1 MKKSKFA
8 SALGLICA
16 VALQGGVLGGRA
28 LSQDSP
34 ASSSLA
40 STSRA
45 QRVEGVAVRVGEGG
59 TSSPVVFLLSDVEL
73 RARLRLAGES
83 RGPLPM
89 NVLPAELLR
98 ATLEELVGEAL
109 ISREAE
115 RVQLPEP
122 SDNAIRRE
130 VRRLE
135 NLGGG
140 SERAAALLH
149 AMGASLDEL
158 RASARRRAQAS
169 IFLESNLQ
177 ADAAVDD
184 LELERVYESGEHP
197 FIGQELEDVR
207 EAMRVWLLRSR
218 IAGAVER
225 WVEALSARET
235 IVYFAPYH

>member
-1 MKKSKFA
+1 MKKSSCSF
-8 SALGLICA
+8 ALGLLCLA
-16 VALQGGVLGGRA
+16 SFSVERTFA
-28 LSQDSP
+28 QDSP
-34 ASSSLA
+34 RQRDS
-40 STSRA
+40 A
-45 QRVEGVAVRVGEGG
+45 QRVEGVAVRVGERG
-59 TSSPVVFLLSDVEL
+59 TAAPVVLLLSDVEL

-83 RGPLPM
+83 RGPLPLGE
-89 NVLPAELLR
+89 LPAELLR
-98 ATLEELVGEAL
+98 STLDELVGEAL
-109 ISREAE
+109 ISREGE

-122 SDNAIRRE
+122 SDSAVRRE
-130 VRRLE
+130 VRRLQ

-140 SERAAALLH
+140 AERTSALLD
-149 AMGASLDEL
+149 ALGASSDEL

-197 FIGQELEDVR
+197 FIGQELDDVR

-225 WVEALSARET
+225 WVAALSARET
-235 IVYFAPYH
+235 VVYFAPYH

>member
-1 MKKSKFA
+1 MKKSR
-8 SALGLICA
+8 LG
-16 VALQGGVLGGRA
+16 VALSVVLSLTGLSAERA
-28 LSQDSP
+28 DAQ
-34 ASSSLA
+34 SSSVETQSA
-40 STSRA
+40 ST
-45 QRVEGVAVRVGEGG
+45 QRVEGVAVRVGERG
-59 TSSPVVFLLSDVEL
+59 TTAPVVFLLSDVEL

-83 RGPLPM
+83 RGPLPLGE
-89 NVLPAELLR
+89 LPPELLR
-98 ATLEELVGEAL
+98 ATLDELVGEAL
-109 ISREAE
+109 MSREGE

-122 SDNAIRRE
+122 SERAVRRE

-140 SERAAALLH
+140 PERTTALLS
-149 AMGASLDEL
+149 ALGASADEL

-184 LELERVYESGEHP
+184 IELERVYEGGEHP
-197 FIGQELEDVR
+197 FIGQELDDVR

-235 IVYFAPYH
+235 VVYFAPYH

>member
-1 MKKSKFA
+1 MKKSSFGF
-8 SALGLICA
+8 ALGLLC
-16 VALQGGVLGGRA
+16 
-28 LSQDSP
+28 
-34 ASSSLA
+34 LA
-40 STSRA
+40 SFSAERTSAQESSRASASA
-45 QRVEGVAVRVGEGG
+45 QRVEGVAVRVGERG
-59 TSSPVVFLLSDVEL
+59 TAPPVVLLLSDVEL

-83 RGPLPM
+83 RGPLPLAE
-89 NVLPAELLR
+89 LPAELLS
-98 ATLEELVGEAL
+98 ATLNELVGEAL
-109 ISREAE
+109 ISREGE

-122 SDNAIRRE
+122 SENAVRRE

-140 SERAAALLH
+140 AERTSALLS
-149 AMGASLDEL
+149 ALGASSDEL

-184 LELERVYESGEHP
+184 LELERVYATGEHP
-197 FIGQELEDVR
+197 FIGQELDDVR

-235 IVYFAPYH
+235 VVYFAPYH

>member
-8 SALGLICA
+8 FALG
-16 VALQGGVLGGRA
+16 VALSVQGAAAPYTLA
-28 LSQDSP
+28 QDSP
-34 ASSSLA
+34 
-40 STSRA
+40 STGA
-45 QRVEGVAVRVGEGG
+45 LRVEGVAVRVGERG
-59 TSSPVVFLLSDVEL
+59 TAAPVVFLLSDVEL

-83 RGPLPM
+83 RGPLPLAE
-89 NVLPAELLR
+89 LPSELLR
-98 ATLEELVGEAL
+98 ATLDELVGEAL
-109 ISREAE
+109 ISREGE

-122 SDNAIRRE
+122 SDNAVRRE

-140 SERAAALLH
+140 AERTAALLR
-149 AMGASLDEL
+149 ALGASPDEL
-158 RASARRRAQAS
+158 RTSARRRAQAS

-197 FIGQELEDVR
+197 FIGQELDDVR

-235 IVYFAPYH
+235 VVYFAPYH